1 MKTHTTSDRLKQILT
16 ARHMR
21 QVDVLRLAKPFC
33 DKTGVKLEK
42 NDLSQYVSGK
52 VEPGQ
57 EKLTILGLALGVS
70 EAWLMGYD
78 VPMVRDSPTSDD
90 SDLPDDPDIQP
101 LPRMKRWPVL
111 GGVAC
116 GEPRYL
122 PLEESIEAPADIHAD
137 FLFRCSGDSMINAR
151 IYDGDYVFVRRG
163 EVPNGCIGV
172 VRVEDSYS
180 LKRIF
185 HGPDYLELRPENP
198 NYSTIVLRG
207 EQLNAEI
214 LGQAVK
220 FISTVH

>member
-1 MKTHTTSDRLKQILT
+1 MAKSDMSEKISRLRKEQGLTLEQIADKVGVGKSTVRKWETGMIENMRRDKIASLAAALHTT
-16 ARHMR
+16 
-21 QVDVLRLAKPFC
+21 
-33 DKTGVKLEK
+33 
-42 NDLSQYVSGK
+42 
-52 VEPGQ
+52 PGY
-57 EKLTILGLALGVS
+57 
-70 EAWLMGYD
+70 LMGWEDPALPD
-78 VPMVRDSPTSDD
+78 VPE
-90 SDLPDDPDIQP
+90 IQP
-101 LPRMKRWPVL
+101 LPKMKKWKVL

-163 EVPNGCIGV
+163 DVPNGCIGV

-198 NYSTIVLRG
+198 NYETIILRG

-220 FISTVH
+220 FISTVR

>member
-78 VPMVRDSPTSDD
+78 VPMVRGSTA
-90 SDLPDDPDIQP
+90 LPDVPEIQP
-101 LPRMKRWPVL
+101 LPKMKKWKVL

-163 EVPNGCIGV
+163 DVPNGCIGV

-198 NYSTIVLRG
+198 NYETIILRG

-220 FISTVH
+220 FISTVR

>member
-1 MKTHTTSDRLKQILT
+1 MNDISRRILAHITEKDISYGELSNLTGIPKSALQRYATGETEKIPLDRLQRIADAIGVT
-16 ARHMR
+16 A
-21 QVDVLRLAKPFC
+21 A
-33 DKTGVKLEK
+33 
-42 NDLSQYVSGK
+42 Y
-52 VEPGQ
+52 
-57 EKLTILGLALGVS
+57 
-70 EAWLMGYD
+70 LMGWEDPALPD
-78 VPMVRDSPTSDD
+78 VPE
-90 SDLPDDPDIQP
+90 IQP
-101 LPRMKRWPVL
+101 LPKMKKWKVL

-163 EVPNGCIGV
+163 DVPNGCIGV

-198 NYSTIVLRG
+198 NYETIILRG

-220 FISTVH
+220 FISTVR

>member
-1 MKTHTTSDRLKQILT
+1 MNDISRRILARITEKDISYGELSNLTGIPKSALQRYATGETEKIPLDRLQKIANAIGVT
-16 ARHMR
+16 A
-21 QVDVLRLAKPFC
+21 A
-33 DKTGVKLEK
+33 
-42 NDLSQYVSGK
+42 Y
-52 VEPGQ
+52 
-57 EKLTILGLALGVS
+57 
-70 EAWLMGYD
+70 LMGWE
-78 VPMVRDSPTSDD
+78 DSLTSDD

-214 LGQAVK
+214 LGLAVK
-220 FISTVH
+220 FISAVR